1 MGIEVLKSKIEAY
14 RKKFYLNLFLKGG
27 LQFVIVT
34 GLTILIISLLE
45 HYFWF
50 DRNTRTLFFYL
61 SIVLLSILLVIWV
74 INPLAKY
81 FKWIASDFS
90 EFQLA
95 TIIGEKFPTVKDK
108 LLNALQLNAISE
120 SDTSLVQAGID
131 SYLENLKPIPFTK
144 SIDYRVNFKYVRYL
158 FFIMLS
164 MGCFSLFYPGLYSNS
179 AKRVVN
185 YSKEYNR
192 PLPFEFLF
200 EHENLRAFQNEPFE
214 IQLTLE
220 GGSLPEQVYLNLDGR
235 RISMSKN
242 ASASFDYTISSVR
255 NQLSFSFEGGG
266 FSSPT
271 FDIPVHDRA
280 ELLHLGIDL
289 DYPDYTGIS
298 DETIET
304 GRLYIPEGTV
314 ATWNIQ
320 TKAVDKGTVIIN
332 DSIETQLQLSNNQLF
347 NGSHQFLSDAFYEI
361 KLANEFATNKESIKY
376 QVNVIPDE
384 YPEIQATFFLDTIL
398 YEYIIVSGESV
409 DDYGIQSIR
418 LLGSKNE
425 ERVLNEIIASPNN
438 QNSLSYYH
446 QVDLQSYWK
455 EIDESSVTLYVLA
468 TDNDAINGN
477 KSTRSQSFVVKLPNK
492 SSIEK
497 TIADKSENTS
507 KDLEKSIEN
516 ASSINDKIK
525 QLQERLL
532 SKQQLEWQED
542 KLLKELLEQRKRI
555 EEQVQQLQDQFN
567 DLNNAEEKFNDR
579 SDALQEKAKNLQQLM
594 DEVLDEETK
603 KMYEELQKL
612 MEENADMDQLS
623 EKLDQLSGNEENL
636 EQELE
641 RALELFKRLKVESE
655 LEKSSKALENLGTK
669 QENLSKETQNH
680 AEEESSGND
689 QSDTPGN
696 ELMEKQEEINQD
708 FSKIEEQLDKI
719 EQLNQELK
727 NPEPLG
733 DLSEDMEE
741 IQQGLDKAKEQ
752 LENQDFK
759 SGSEQQKQ
767 NSQKLKQLGQ
777 KMAQMMQSMQMEM
790 ITEDVNNLRNI
801 LDNLVKLSYQQE
813 RLIDEFYK
821 VTQVD
826 PKFVALSQEQLKLK
840 DDAKVLEDSLLALSE
855 RVVEMSSFIT
865 REIGLVNDNID
876 AAVENLRNR
885 DRNKALSNQQFSM
898 ASINNLALLLDDL
911 LQQMQNA
918 MASSMGQG
926 KPQDSKG
933 QGLPDLKQLQQQLS
947 QDIQQLKDS
956 GQKGRQLSEKLA
968 RMAAQ
973 QEMLREKLSELQNS
987 LKGQPGGEEAGDA
1000 MEKALQLMEQN
1011 EIDLVNKRLTQDLMN
1026 RQEEI
1031 MTRMLD
1037 AENSMKEQEYDNER
1051 KGQTANEIERTLP
1064 KAFQDYLLERKK
1076 QIELQKSVPIGLIPF
1091 YKKEVNDYF
1100 RRLSENN

>member
-1 MGIEVLKSKIEAY
+1 MGIEALKSKIEAY
-14 RKKFYLNLFLKGG
+14 RKKFYLNSIIKGS
-27 LQFVIVT
+27 LQFVIVM

-50 DRNTRTLFFYL
+50 DRNARTIVFYL
-61 SIVLLSILLVIWV
+61 SIVLLASLLVIWV
-74 INPLAKY
+74 IMPIAKY
-81 FKWIASDFS
+81 LKWIESDFT

-95 TIIGEKFPTVKDK
+95 RIIGDNFPSVKDK

-120 SDTSLVQAGID
+120 HDSSLIHAGID
-131 SYLENLKPIPFTK
+131 SYLKNLKPIPFTN

-185 YSKEYNR
+185 YTKEYSR

-200 EHENLRAFQNEPFE
+200 EDKNLHVFRNEPFE
-214 IQLTLE
+214 IRLSVE
-220 GGSLPEQVYLNLDGR
+220 GESIPERVYLILDDR
-235 RISMSKN
+235 KISMIKN
-242 ASASFDYTISSVR
+242 ADASFEYTISTTK
-255 NQLSFSFEGGG
+255 NQLSFSFEGSG
-266 FSSPT
+266 FNSRIYN
-271 FDIPVHDRA
+271 IPVHNRA
-280 ELLHLGIDL
+280 ELTHLDIDL

-298 DETIET
+298 DETIES
-304 GRLYIPEGTV
+304 GRLYIPEGTI

-320 TKAVDKGTVIIN
+320 TKAVDKASIIIN
-332 DSIETQLQLSNNQLF
+332 DSTEIHMQLSGNQSF
-347 NGSHQFLSDAFYEI
+347 ISSHPFLNDAFYEI

-376 QVNVIPDE
+376 QVSLIPDE
-384 YPEIQATFFLDTIL
+384 YPEIEATFYLDTIL
-398 YEYIIVSGESV
+398 YEYLIVSGETT

-425 ERVLNEIIASPNN
+425 ERILNEFIASPNN
-438 QNSLSYYH
+438 QNSFSYYH
-446 QVDLQSYWK
+446 QVDLQSYWEK
-455 EIDESSVTLYVLA
+455 IDESNLTLYVQA

-477 KSTRSQSFVVKLPNK
+477 KSTRSQSFVVKLPTK
-492 SSIEK
+492 SSIEQ
-497 TIADKSENTS
+497 TIADKTENTS
-507 KDLEKSIEN
+507 KDLQKSIQN

-525 QLQERLL
+525 QLQERIL

-542 KLLKELLEQRKRI
+542 KLLKELIEQRKRI

-579 SDALQEKAKNLQQLM
+579 SEALQEKAKKLQQLM

-603 KMYEELQKL
+603 KMYEELQQL
-612 MEENADMDQLS
+612 MEENADLDQLGD
-623 EKLDQLSGNEENL
+623 KLDQLSGNEENL

-655 LEKSSKALENLGTK
+655 LEKSSKALEKLGER
-669 QENLSKETQNH
+669 QEILSKETQSH
-680 AEEESSGND
+680 AEKESSGDD
-689 QSDTPGN
+689 QPDTPGN

-767 NSQKLKQLGQ
+767 NTQKLKQLGQ

-813 RLIDEFYK
+813 SLIDEFYK

-956 GQKGRQLSEKLA
+956 GKKGRQLSEKLA
-968 RMAAQ
+968 KMAAQ

-1000 MEKALQLMEQN
+1000 MEKALLLMEQN

-1026 RQEEI
+1026 RQEDI

-1037 AENSMKEQEYDNER
+1037 AENAMKEQEYDNER

-1064 KAFQDYLLERKK
+1064 KAFQEYLLERKK